1 LGVKGFRYRRVKNDV
16 RDAGDLA
23 DLLRMN
29 RLPEAWIA
37 PPPTREL
44 RELVRYRAK
53 LVALRSGLK
62 AQAHAVL
69 AKAGVLI
76 AVSDLFGVEGRQ
88 RLARVP
94 LGAAYAQRMSSL
106 RELIDV
112 LDTHERRFAE
122 QIAAKLYDDRG
133 YGAIQQL
140 PGVGPVLGAVFVAE
154 IGDVHRFDGPAKLT
168 CWAGLT
174 PRHHESDT
182 TVHRGHITKQGSRLV
197 RWAAIESVKILPA
210 ASRIGAIRDK
220 VAHRRGNRNIGAV
233 AAARRQLELVFYGLR
248 DHHIRALHRSPR
260 AA

>member
-1 LGVKGFRYRRVKNDV
+1 
-16 RDAGDLA
+16 
-23 DLLRMN
+23 
-29 RLPEAWIA
+29 
-37 PPPTREL
+37 
-44 RELVRYRAK
+44 
-53 LVALRSGLK
+53 
-62 AQAHAVL
+62 VL

-76 AVSDLFGVEGRQ
+76 AVSDLFGVTGRQ
-88 RLARVP
+88 RLAKVP
-94 LGAAYAQRMSSL
+94 LGPAYAERIRSL
-106 RELIDV
+106 LELIDILDSHEARV
-112 LDTHERRFAE
+112 AAMIAERLDTH
-122 QIAAKLYDDRG
+122 RG
-133 YGAIQQL
+133 YQAIQQL
-140 PGVGPVLGAVFVAE
+140 PGIGATLAAVFVAE

-210 ASRIGAIRDK
+210 TSRIGAIREQ

-248 DHHIRALHRSPR
+248 DHHVRALHRSPR